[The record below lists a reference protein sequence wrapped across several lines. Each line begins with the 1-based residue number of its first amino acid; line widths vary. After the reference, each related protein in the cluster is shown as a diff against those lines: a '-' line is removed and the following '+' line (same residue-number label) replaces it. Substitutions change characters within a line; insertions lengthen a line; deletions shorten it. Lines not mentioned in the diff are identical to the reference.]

1 MRLISVIACLAL
13 AGCST
18 VKDWFKPDEPKKVV
32 VDPDV
37 RTLMLNRKLAEAD
50 VTGVTQATSPTS
62 AR

>member
-1 MRLISVIACLAL
+1 MVES
-13 AGCST
+13 
-18 VKDWFKPDEPKKVV
+18 DFEPAKAV

-37 RTLMLNRKLAEAD
+37 RTLMLNRKLAESD